1 MWISCCLKFPQLG
14 AISQQF
20 SENVNEITFTLIT
33 GTKIIKPSE
42 IITVNGS
49 TWEEQ
54 VNGLVKDV
62 FEPCGFTVE
71 QFTRVPYLCEG
82 DLYQDYYMLDD
93 ALFVLKITT

>member
-20 SENVNEITFTLIT
+20 SENINEITFTLIT

-54 VNGLVKDV
+54 VNSLVKDL

-93 ALFVLKITT
+93 ALFVLKITA